1 MQVQEPHLHV
11 QLLPHDLGESHHT
24 HSLGGV
30 VTRQEEVDPFLHGVE
45 VVMMRALAGHLG
57 QRVPAHGE
65 DAVAAAAADETG
77 RTSAVRRGDQAQVPL
92 TPDQRLW
99 LAVALAERADRDKP
113 LNYEANSGECD
124 DLKQVCV
131 LVGDV
136 VLVKGTI
143 RATGQRVEIRKDPEG
158 YLFGVLEAAPGK
170 LATFRQRRD
179 ISKPG
184 IEEVIDGHAERIE
197 YDEKAETVKLLGRA
211 RIRLLESEVQ
221 RDELR
226 GDAITYDQ
234 RNSKYFVTG
243 GTPKD
248 PGSGD
253 GRVRGTIGPR
263 TQPATSPGSPAPL
276 APSRDLANPRRD

>member
-1 MQVQEPHLHV
+1 MKRPI
-11 QLLPHDLGESHHT
+11 
-24 HSLGGV
+24 
-30 VTRQEEVDPFLHGVE
+30 
-45 VVMMRALAGHLG
+45 LAM
-57 QRVPAHGE
+57 
-65 DAVAAAAADETG
+65 AVACAAFAA
-77 RTSAVRRGDQAQVPL
+77 P
-92 TPDQRLW
+92 
-99 LAVALAERADRDKP
+99 ALAERADREKP

-131 LVGDV
+131 LAGDV
-136 VLVKGTI
+136 LLVKGTI

-158 YLFGVLEAAPGK
+158 YLFGLLEAAPGK
-170 LATFRQRRD
+170 VSTFRQRRD
-179 ISKPG
+179 VSKPG
-184 IEEVIDGHAERIE
+184 IEEYVDGHAQRIE
-197 YDEKAETVKLLGRA
+197 YDEKTETVKLLGRA
-211 RIRLLESEVQ
+211 RIRLLENDAQ

-248 PGSGD
+248 PGSSD

-263 TQPATSPGSPAPL
+263 TAPAAAPGSAAPL

>member
-1 MQVQEPHLHV
+1 MKRPIL
-11 QLLPHDLGESHHT
+11 
-24 HSLGGV
+24 
-30 VTRQEEVDPFLHGVE
+30 
-45 VVMMRALAGHLG
+45 ALAIACAT
-57 QRVPAHGE
+57 VTAPAH
-65 DAVAAAAADETG
+65 
-77 RTSAVRRGDQAQVPL
+77 
-92 TPDQRLW
+92 
-99 LAVALAERADRDKP
+99 AERADRDKP
-113 LNYEANSGECD
+113 LNYEANNGECD

-131 LVGDV
+131 LAGDV

-179 ISKPG
+179 ASKPG
-184 IEEVIDGHAERIE
+184 LEEYVDGQAERIE
-197 YDEKAETVKLLGRA
+197 YDEKAETVRLLRRA
-211 RIRLLESEVQ
+211 RIRLLENDVQ

-226 GDAITYDQ
+226 GDAVTYDQ

-248 PGSGD
+248 PGSSD

-263 TQPATSPGSPAPL
+263 TSPAKSPGSAAPL

>member
-1 MQVQEPHLHV
+1 MK
-11 QLLPHDLGESHHT
+11 
-24 HSLGGV
+24 
-30 VTRQEEVDPFLHGVE
+30 
-45 VVMMRALAGHLG
+45 
-57 QRVPAHGE
+57 
-65 DAVAAAAADETG
+65 
-77 RTSAVRRGDQAQVPL
+77 
-92 TPDQRLW
+92 RLI
-99 LAVALAERADRDKP
+99 LAVAIACAAVAGPTHAERADRDKP

-197 YDEKAETVKLLGRA
+197 YDEKAETVKLLTRA
-211 RIRLLESEVQ
+211 RIRLLENDVQ

-226 GDAITYDQ
+226 GDAVTYDQ
-234 RNSKYFVTG
+234 RNSKYFVSG
-243 GTPKD
+243 GAPKD

-263 TQPATSPGSPAPL
+263 TPPAASPGSPAPL